1 MNKWLLRL
9 LRQATKKVRPTL
21 SALLIRALARRANSA
36 RNHHEFLN
44 RAETFALSIGRSFQ
58 RKGWLGKM
66 TLANFMKVVKK
77 LAQICVFVVHA
88 VSEASCQPKI
98 RLLLWVWPSLHN
110 NQVPEKI
117 DLVLEEVKFYLL
129 EWYWPPQRQRCDFIL
144 HPQSTGGAVS
154 PMS

>member
-1 MNKWLLRL
+1 
-9 LRQATKKVRPTL
+9 
-21 SALLIRALARRANSA
+21 
-36 RNHHEFLN
+36 
-44 RAETFALSIGRSFQ
+44 
-58 RKGWLGKM
+58 M
-66 TLANFMKVVKK
+66 TLANFIKVIKK

-117 DLVLEEVKFYLL
+117 NLVLEEIKFYIL
-129 EWYWPPQRQRCDFIL
+129 ERYWPPQRQRCDFIL